1 MMAKKKQNIHHK
13 EDESRLPPGQTLI
26 EGFPILQYGGIPNI
40 DIDQWQLRIWGAVEN
55 EVSLSWVEFD
65 QLPKVEL
72 TLDLHCV
79 TRWTKYETHWQGVP
93 LQTMIDAGIIQ
104 PLPSAKFV
112 IQHAPGYT
120 TNLPLSNIMAEN
132 FLLATHYESQ
142 PITVEHGWPLR
153 GLIGAMPANTNQK
166 DVYLWKGAKW
176 LNGLEFSEIDQPGF
190 WERYGYN
197 NEADVWKEQRFA

>member
-55 EVSLSWVEFD
+55 EVSLSWVEFN

-93 LQTMIDAGIIQ
+93 LQTRIDAGIIQ

-176 LNGLEFSEIDQPGF
+176 LNGLEFSETDQPGF

>member
-1 MMAKKKQNIHHK
+1 MAKKKQNIHHK

-26 EGFPILQYGGIPNI
+26 KGVPILQYGGIPHI
-40 DIDQWQLRIWGAVEN
+40 EITQWQLRIWGAVEN
-55 EVSLSWVEFD
+55 EVSLSWEEFN

-79 TRWTKYETHWQGVP
+79 TRWTKYETLWMGVT
-93 LQTMIDAGIIQ
+93 LQTMIDSGIIQ

-120 TNLPLSNIMAEN
+120 TNLPLSSTMAEN
-132 FLLATHYESQ
+132 FLLTTHYEGQ

-166 DVYLWKGAKW
+166 DVYLQKGDKW
-176 LNGLEFSEIDQPGF
+176 LNGLEFSETDQPGF

>member
-55 EVSLSWVEFD
+55 EVSLSWVEFN

-176 LNGLEFSEIDQPGF
+176 LNGLEFSETDQPGF

>member
-55 EVSLSWVEFD
+55 EVSLSWVEFN

-132 FLLATHYESQ
+132 FLLATHYKSQ
-142 PITVEHGWPLR
+142 PITVDHGWPLR

-176 LNGLEFSEIDQPGF
+176 LNGLEFSETDQPGF